1 MKENS
6 LVQEQTINE
15 QDKTIKTLNHL
26 VKNQDTDTFNT
37 QEYIQKQFQNSERE
51 KLRAEE
57 DADFYQNKCNSLAS
71 EILEL
76 QGKLEQAEFNKIKYT
91 SLKSEYDELI
101 DKIHKHEE
109 TIKVSNQRFSQLIKK
124 IDHINQEKKGLDLKN
139 SELENEKKKLL
150 ERWQQ

>member
-101 DKIHKHEE
+101 EKIH
-109 TIKVSNQRFSQLIKK
+109 NQRFSQLIKK